1 MQQVIPAR
9 QRRDCR
15 LQHTMQATWGKA
27 PGRRLN
33 QDDRPSHQKMQPVS
47 PSASLLQTMTT
58 TETIAAPTR
67 SQRLKAATSTTHD
80 SLDKRI
86 MSEDIFASRERFA
99 KFVRVQYRFHR
110 DIQALYATP
119 VLQALLPDLEQRQRL
134 DQIVADLGD
143 LQQDIPAG
151 SGIAVAADID
161 LPQALGW
168 LYVAEGSNLGG
179 TILFKFAGK
188 LGLGADFGASHLA
201 AHPDGAARHWR
212 EFTAA
217 LDAIDMTDTQE
228 AAAVEG
234 ANAAFRTV
242 RGYVEQ
248 EFV

>member
-9 QRRDCR
+9 DRRDRR

-33 QDDRPSHQKMQPVS
+33 QDDRPVHQRMDPVS

-119 VLQALLPDLEQRQRL
+119 LLRALLPDLEQRQRL
-134 DQIVADLGD
+134 QQIVADLGD
-143 LQQDIPAG
+143 LQQDVPADSAAVIPD
-151 SGIAVAADID
+151 DIE

-179 TILFKFAGK
+179 TILFKLAGK
-188 LGLGADFGASHLA
+188 LGLGAAFGASHLA

-212 EFTAA
+212 EFTAS
-217 LDAIDMTDTQE
+217 LDGISMTEAQE
-228 AAAVEG
+228 AAAIEG

-248 EFV
+248 EFA